1 MTPVTNSKSSSID
14 MLSLFFTICKG
25 MCPIPVRYFYFISG
39 KSQSGKSQSGK
50 SQSGKSQSGKSQSG
64 KKVHVGNL
72 HLGNL
77 HCNKK
82 I

>member
-50 SQSGKSQSGKSQSG
+50 
-64 KKVHVGNL
+64 KVHVGNL

>member
-50 SQSGKSQSGKSQSG
+50 SQSGK
-64 KKVHVGNL
+64 KVHVGNL